1 MFKQGTKYSES
12 FGAVYTDAEKQ
23 SRLMIMGS
31 YGIGISRT
39 LQSIIEQDN
48 DSNGII
54 WPWSVA
60 PYQVLITLLDPKS
73 EEAREIAGKL
83 AKAAEAVGADV
94 LLDDRDER
102 PGVKFKDADLIG
114 IPLRITVGAR
124 GLKEG
129 IVEFKWRSGKEVNK
143 VALDEAES
151 HLAAEIGRAAKPS
164 ER

>member
-1 MFKQGTKYSES
+1 MDCSVCDTG
-12 FGAVYTDAEKQ
+12 
-23 SRLMIMGS
+23 L
-31 YGIGISRT
+31 
-39 LQSIIEQDN
+39 QDN

-54 WPWSVA
+54 WPWTVA

-83 AKAAEAVGADV
+83 AKAAETAGADV